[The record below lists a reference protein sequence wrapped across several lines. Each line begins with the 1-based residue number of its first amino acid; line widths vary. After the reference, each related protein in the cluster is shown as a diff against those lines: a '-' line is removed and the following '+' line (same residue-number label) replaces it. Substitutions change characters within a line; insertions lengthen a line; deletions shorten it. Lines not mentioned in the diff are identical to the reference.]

1 MLICSFAENSFQT
14 FYFFIFLFL
23 FYFIILPFDESLSII
38 FTWCRDVLASLRC
51 GLRHLGRKTCGSP
64 CTQHL
69 KKTDYYFTSLSFSP
83 CTNISSDQY
92 HIPILVHQVGM
103 IKTTTDEIEEII
115 TWSVCCHVST
125 AISAASL

>member
-1 MLICSFAENSFQT
+1 MLICSFAENLFQT
-14 FYFFIFLFL
+14 FYFLFIYLFIYFYLLTKVSFIF
-23 FYFIILPFDESLSII
+23 P
-38 FTWCRDVLASLRC
+38 WCRDVLASLRC

-64 CTQHL
+64 CTQHM
-69 KKTDYYFTSLSFSP
+69 KKQTITSPFSP